1 MSITQAVP
9 LTLRPGVWR
18 LDAAHSMVGFSIRH
32 LGIAKV
38 RGRFSRF
45 DTELVV
51 GDTLQDSVLT
61 AAVELASFDTG
72 NIDRDDHV
80 RSSDL
85 LDVERRPSMTFRST
99 GINGGDAGWRVDGDL
114 TIGDITRP
122 FSLDVEFGG
131 LESFFDGTRHAGFE
145 AKGELRRTEFGID
158 LPGGIGG
165 ALLGDVVRV
174 ELDVQ
179 LIEPLSS

>member
-1 MSITQAVP
+1 
-9 LTLRPGVWR
+9 
-18 LDAAHSMVGFSIRH
+18 
-32 LGIAKV
+32 
-38 RGRFSRF
+38 
-45 DTELVV
+45 
-51 GDTLQDSVLT
+51 
-61 AAVELASFDTG
+61 
-72 NIDRDDHV
+72 
-80 RSSDL
+80 
-85 LDVERRPSMTFRST
+85 MTFRST